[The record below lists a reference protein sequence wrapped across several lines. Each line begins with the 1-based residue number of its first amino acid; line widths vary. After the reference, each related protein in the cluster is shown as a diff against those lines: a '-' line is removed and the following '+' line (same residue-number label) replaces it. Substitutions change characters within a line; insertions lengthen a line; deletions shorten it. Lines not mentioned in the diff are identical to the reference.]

1 MDHSNA
7 KVTVLD
13 SQIAERGGT
22 FEGNKG
28 EQISYT
34 TRKQKGKVEVGGFA
48 YPLDVRLEDGQP
60 AYPVGEY
67 ELDIAAMLQVNKGVM
82 SLSKFTVLR
91 SLPKPAAPRTAAQA

>member
-13 SQIAERGGT
+13 SHVNERGGT

-34 TRKQKGKVEVGGFA
+34 TRKQKGRVEVGGFA
-48 YPLDVRLEDGQP
+48 YPLDIRLEDGQP
-60 AYPVGEY
+60 PYPVGDY
-67 ELDIAAMLQVNKGVM
+67 ELDIASMLQVNKGVM

-91 SLPKPAAPRTAAQA
+91 PASKPAARVA